1 MKIYNKPLFDV
12 IIITTED
19 VLEGSGVTVSE
30 TNAGFSLV
38 DERL

>member
-1 MKIYNKPLFDV
+1 MKTYNKPLFDV

-19 VLEGSGVTVSE
+19 VLEGSGVSVSE
-30 TNAGFSLV
+30 SNAGFNII